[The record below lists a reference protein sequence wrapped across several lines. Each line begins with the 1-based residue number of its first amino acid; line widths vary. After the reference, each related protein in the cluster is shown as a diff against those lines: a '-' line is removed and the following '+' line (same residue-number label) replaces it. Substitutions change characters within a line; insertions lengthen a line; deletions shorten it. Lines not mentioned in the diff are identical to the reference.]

1 MKRALAALLVVQ
13 LGQFGQ
19 LTEARA
25 NIWADA
31 IAQSAPD
38 PSKQVYEKAM
48 RDGDD
53 HVLLA
58 NIESSARAER
68 RRQVQNALDAYRRA
82 AAARP
87 TEAEPYFRIGATL
100 NSFYL
105 DSCFTIPQLNYTP
118 SPLRDCRSDTIDPVI
133 AQQTID
139 AWTAAEAR
147 APLDPRFSASEGESV
162 LFDRAIL
169 HTKLGTKQSLEEA
182 ARDYER
188 YLERSDGKN
197 ENIENAWSNLA
208 ETYMMLG
215 RLEDSI
221 NAYRELPYTA
231 EVSTIYGAA
240 VALDRDERGELA
252 KQLILAQGAS
262 GFATFRL
269 RVERGDTFFVPT
281 GEKFYYYAL
290 AEETFGRVDA
300 AIGYWRQYI
309 GSGAHPQFHPR
320 AKQHIDALLLRKRAR
335 PSSPVDPFLDMR

>member
-1 MKRALAALLVVQ
+1 MKRALATLLVLQ
-13 LGQFGQ
+13 LG
-19 LTEARA
+19 LVTEARA
-25 NIWADA
+25 NTWADA

-38 PSKQVYEKAM
+38 PSKDIYERAM
-48 RDGDD
+48 RDGDE
-53 HVLLA
+53 HVLQA
-58 NIESSARAER
+58 NVESSSRAQR
-68 RRQVQNALDAYRRA
+68 RRQVQLALDAYRRA

-87 TEAEPYFRIGATL
+87 EEAEPYLRSGATL

-118 SPLRDCRSDTIDPVI
+118 SPLRDCSAPDKIDPAI

-139 AWTAAEAR
+139 AWIAAEAR

-169 HTKLGTKQSLEEA
+169 HTKLGTQPSLEAA

-221 NAYRELPYTA
+221 NAYRELPYTV

-252 KQLILAQGAS
+252 KQLIIAQGPN
-262 GFATFRL
+262 GFVTFKH
-269 RVERGDTFFVPT
+269 RVERGDTFFVPA

-290 AEETFGRVDA
+290 AEETFGHLDA
-300 AIGYWRQYI
+300 ALGYWRQYI

-320 AKQHIDALLLRKRAR
+320 AKQHIDALLLKRRTR
-335 PSSPVDPFLDMR
+335 PTSPVDPFLDMR